1 MKNRIQAGSPPLTTA
16 LAQMEA
22 DGLIRSQVDGD
33 GNLTWTL
40 TELGKT
46 FQELVTEYPK
56 SPPLTHPR
64 FDVGSVALA
73 RDVVSP
79 DDSGKVLI
87 DVGPALR
94 LVTNEQAVP
103 DQVELGLLRW
113 AAEDAA
119 LLEQVPT
126 YPVRIRLDIDINRT
140 RPRSKIAKAEFELV
154 EGETQFS
161 GLFDLGGRLC
171 CYSALIASGPRQRAE
186 PRWTICQTVVP
197 QWKDARA

>member
-1 MKNRIQAGSPPLTTA
+1 MKDHIQTGSPPLTTA

-56 SPPLTHPR
+56 YPPLTHPR

-79 DDSGKVLI
+79 DDWGKVVI

-94 LVTNEQAVP
+94 LVLNEQAVP
-103 DQVELGLLRW
+103 DHVELGLLRSV
-113 AAEDAA
+113 AEDAA

-126 YPVRIRLDIDINRT
+126 YPVRIRMDIGINRT
-140 RPRSKIAKAEFELV
+140 RPRSKITKAEFELV
-154 EGETQFS
+154 EGEAQFA
-161 GLFDLGGRLC
+161 GLFDLEGRLC
-171 CYSALIASGPRQRAE
+171 CYSALIASGPGQRAA

-197 QWKDARA
+197 QWKEARA

>member
-154 EGETQFS
+154 EGETQFA